1 MDFCSITVWY
11 NPNDLCVKNILT
23 YNSFCKKC
31 YIVDNSASDNSALAS
46 AISNAVYLPNH
57 SNLGIAA
64 ALNIGCQKALDDGF
78 EFCMTMDQDSSWSEG
93 QLALYLDL
101 CKKNV
106 SEKNVSFCPSAV
118 YKNPRSFLG
127 LVRRGLTKPLK
138 ALFRR
143 SASRPDDSAKP
154 EKTDVEVCI
163 TSGNVISLAA
173 WDKVGRF
180 YEPFFIDE
188 VDHEFCFRLKENGFE
203 IVKFENCVMNH
214 VLGTPRMTFYPCS
227 SFHKK
232 ERLYYIFRNMLAEEK
247 LHPFFFKKLLYP
259 KLLRHRV
266 KELVFNLRFSELHYL
281 IKAYRDYKKGKF
293 GKFGA

>member
-11 NPNDLCVKNILT
+11 NPDDLCVKNILT

-46 AISNAVYLPNH
+46 AISNAVYVPNR

-64 ALNIGCQKALDDGF
+64 ALNIGCQKALNDGF
-78 EFCMTMDQDSSWSEG
+78 ELCMTMDQDSSWSED
-93 QLALYLDL
+93 QLSLYFNL
-101 CKKNV
+101 CKENV

-127 LVRRGLTKPLK
+127 VARRCLTSPVK
-138 ALFRR
+138 ALFKR
-143 SASRPDDSAKP
+143 SVCRPDDLDKP
-154 EKTDVEVCI
+154 SNANVDVCI

-203 IVKFENCVMNH
+203 IMKFENCVMNH

-232 ERLYYIFRNMLAEEK
+232 ERLYYIFRNMLYEAE
-247 LHPFFFKKLLYP
+247 LHPSFFKKYLY
-259 KLLRHRV
+259 
-266 KELVFNLRFSELHYL
+266 S
-281 IKAYRDYKKGKF
+281 
-293 GKFGA
+293 